1 MVSAATPR
9 GRVSLRAR
17 RTRSSIQHSALAEA
31 GDVGVAPVHVRSF
44 QNLST
49 SPLPELEHMQEP
61 GCSSTPIL
69 KCGPQAQST
78 PLTERFGG
86 SITNKSQSSTRDSFD
101 DLNDCVLPVI
111 PPSHSPTRRSKEEKS
126 DSTREGHNDS
136 CGSMATL
143 AEGAPL
149 QCTTVRFPPS

>member
-1 MVSAATPR
+1 MDNLEIWCFYV
-9 GRVSLRAR
+9 
-17 RTRSSIQHSALAEA
+17 II
-31 GDVGVAPVHVRSF
+31 F
-44 QNLST
+44 Q
-49 SPLPELEHMQEP
+49 
-61 GCSSTPIL
+61 

-111 PPSHSPTRRSKEEKS
+111 PPSHSPTRRSKE
-126 DSTREGHNDS
+126 DSTREDDPMADSDDSSLAAAFDVSLRISPGHNDS

-149 QCTTVRFPPS
+149 QCTTVMLVSLQYMFALSKTFRLRRCPNLNICKNQDVQAHLSW